1 MTTPSVDE
9 DSAVHAREPIGSVR
23 RRRVNRT
30 HRAELH
36 ERLEALILE
45 EGFTALTVDEMTQRL
60 RCSKA
65 TLYAI
70 APSKEQLVLSVTRRF
85 FAKATEQIEAEIAT
99 VTEGERRI
107 AAYLAGV
114 GTAMARCGPA
124 FYADMVSFAPT
135 AEIYRRNSD
144 AAARRVH
151 ELIEDGVRSGKLR
164 ATDGRF
170 AAQLIAMAIDG
181 VQSGALLES
190 TGLNAGAAYAEMADL
205 LLHGLAARPDPATQ
219 GSRT

>member
-1 MTTPSVDE
+1 
-9 DSAVHAREPIGSVR
+9 
-23 RRRVNRT
+23 
-30 HRAELH
+30 
-36 ERLEALILE
+36 
-45 EGFTALTVDEMTQRL
+45 
-60 RCSKA
+60 
-65 TLYAI
+65 
-70 APSKEQLVLSVTRRF
+70 
-85 FAKATEQIEAEIAT
+85 

-164 ATDGRF
+164 ATNGRF

-205 LLHGLAARPDPATQ
+205 LLHGLTARPDPATQ